1 MSNENTEKRFAD
13 LEVQI
18 AHQNETIDGLNEA
31 IVKQWKEIDQLTHRV
46 RLLSEQLMSL
56 EDEALPHKV
65 TKPPHY

>member
-1 MSNENTEKRFAD
+1 MSDENTEIRLAE

-18 AHQNETIDGLNEA
+18 AHQNETIDSLNEA
-31 IVKQWKEIDQLTHRV
+31 VVKQWKEIDQLTRQV

-56 EDEALPHKV
+56 EDEASPHKV

>member
-1 MSNENTEKRFAD
+1 MSDENTEIRLAE

-31 IVKQWKEIDQLTHRV
+31 IVKQWKEIDQLTRQV

-56 EDEALPHKV
+56 VDEAAPHKV

>member
-1 MSNENTEKRFAD
+1 MSDENTEIRLAE

-18 AHQNETIDGLNEA
+18 AHQNETIDSLNEA
-31 IVKQWKEIDQLTHRV
+31 VVKQWKVIDQLTRQV

-56 EDEALPHKV
+56 EDEASPHNV